1 MPRARD
7 SQYARDTYKKLM
19 PAFAHYGACA
29 DTLVAGE
36 RCDCC
41 QRGIAKL
48 EARITMKVEN
58 DADDQPAPEPA
69 SKGAGVRNPRP
80 ARRLLLGQMRP
91 VRVEQNAE
99 EAAFAA
105 EASQAEYG

>member
-1 MPRARD
+1 MWEGKTRREVLTRRAT
-7 SQYARDTYKKLM
+7 SLDT
-19 PAFAHYGACA
+19 
-29 DTLVAGE
+29 
-36 RCDCC
+36 R
-41 QRGIAKL
+41 IAKL

-58 DADDQPAPEPA
+58 GADDQPAPEPA

-80 ARRLLLGQMRP
+80 ARRLLLGQMGP

-99 EAAFAA
+99 EPAFAA